1 MPSFK
6 SLFSLSK
13 KPDSPLPAA
22 GADLTIALAGN
33 PNVGKSS
40 IFNALTGMHQHTGN
54 WAGKTV
60 ALASGFCCHKGVRMR
75 WVDLP
80 GTYSLSADSPEE
92 EAARDYLCFEQH
104 DAVVV
109 VCDATCL
116 ERNLHLLLQVLEIT
130 PRVVLCLNLMDEALK
145 KGIRIDTNLLSQKLG
160 IPVVRTSARTQMGL
174 TELTEAVQAVSR
186 SSSKKVLLPPVP
198 PRIQPLVYTLEQA
211 IAPLLPDGMR
221 SRWAA
226 LQLLCR
232 NQSFL
237 HQLDCLLQTPLLKNP
252 VVAAAFSSVE
262 QQLKQ
267 EQKTPSLLLDEL
279 STALVRCCEQL
290 CDACVFYPPAILPS
304 NRKTGNLSTKAD
316 FLDRLFLSRRTG
328 IPVMLLLLFFVFWL
342 TITGANYPS
351 ALLANALFW
360 VQERLSDLFCL
371 LHAPQWLHDCLVLGV
386 WRVLAWVVSVM
397 LPPMA
402 IFFPLFTLLEDFG
415 YLPRVAFNLDH
426 CFQKA
431 RTCGKQALTMCMGFG
446 CNAAG
451 VVGCRIIHSPRERLI
466 AIITNSLV
474 PCNGRFPTLIALISM
489 FFVVGSGL
497 GQSLLSA
504 LLLTLTIL
512 LSVAVTF
519 FSSRLLSQTA
529 LRGESSS
536 FVLELPPYRRPQ
548 AGRVIVRSIF
558 DRTLFVLGRAIAV
571 AAPAGLIIWLL
582 ANWQLGGQSLLSL
595 CTQFLDPF
603 ARWFG
608 IDGVI
613 LMAFILGFPA
623 NEIVFPLMVMSY
635 LQSSVLVESESLT
648 ALHTLLCA
656 NGWTMWTAAT
666 VALLCLFH
674 WPCSTTCLTIYKET
688 GSAKW
693 TLLSILLPTV
703 IGFSLCFLLNLLHGA
718 IAL

>member
-1 MPSFK
+1 MPFLKSSF
-6 SLFSLSK
+6 
-13 KPDSPLPAA
+13 SPLPAA
-22 GADLTIALAGN
+22 DADLTIALAGN

-54 WAGKTV
+54 WPGKTV
-60 ALASGFCCHKGVRMR
+60 DLASGSCCHKGVRMR

-198 PRIQPLVYTLEQA
+198 PRVEPLVQTLEQA

-232 NQSFL
+232 NEDFIR
-237 HQLDCLLQTPLLKNP
+237 QLDSILETPLLENP
-252 VVAAAFSSVE
+252 TVAAAFSSVE
-262 QQLKQ
+262 QQLNQ
-267 EQKTPSLLLDEL
+267 EQKTPALLLDEL
-279 STALVRCCEQL
+279 SAALVRRCEQL
-290 CDACVFYPPAILPS
+290 CDACVFVPTTS
-304 NRKTGNLSTKAD
+304 NFSSDRISNNSSSHR
-316 FLDRLFLSRRTG
+316 LDRLFLSRRTG

-371 LHAPQWLHDCLVLGV
+371 LHAPKWLHDCLVLGV

-431 RTCGKQALTMCMGFG
+431 HTCGKQALTMCMGFG

-451 VVGCRIIHSPRERLI
+451 VVGCRIIHSPR
-466 AIITNSLV
+466 
-474 PCNGRFPTLIALISM
+474 
-489 FFVVGSGL
+489 
-497 GQSLLSA
+497 A
-504 LLLTLTIL
+504 LLLTLAIL

-571 AAPAGLIIWLL
+571 AAPAGLVIWLM
-582 ANWQLGGQSLLSL
+582 ANWQIDGQSLLTL
-595 CTQFLDPF
+595 CAQFLDPF

-635 LQSSVLVESESLT
+635 LQSSVLMESESLT
-648 ALHTLLCA
+648 ALHNLLCA
-656 NGWTMWTAAT
+656 NGWSMWTAAA

-688 GSAKW
+688 GSTKW
-693 TLLSILLPTV
+693 TLLSILLPTI
-703 IGFSLCFLLNLLHGA
+703 IGFSLCFLLNLLHTA

>member
-1 MPSFK
+1 
-6 SLFSLSK
+6 
-13 KPDSPLPAA
+13 
-22 GADLTIALAGN
+22 
-33 PNVGKSS
+33 
-40 IFNALTGMHQHTGN
+40 
-54 WAGKTV
+54 
-60 ALASGFCCHKGVRMR
+60 
-75 WVDLP
+75 
-80 GTYSLSADSPEE
+80 
-92 EAARDYLCFEQH
+92 
-104 DAVVV
+104 
-109 VCDATCL
+109 
-116 ERNLHLLLQVLEIT
+116 
-130 PRVVLCLNLMDEALK
+130 
-145 KGIRIDTNLLSQKLG
+145 
-160 IPVVRTSARTQMGL
+160 
-174 TELTEAVQAVSR
+174 
-186 SSSKKVLLPPVP
+186 
-198 PRIQPLVYTLEQA
+198 
-211 IAPLLPDGMR
+211 
-221 SRWAA
+221 
-226 LQLLCR
+226 
-232 NQSFL
+232 
-237 HQLDCLLQTPLLKNP
+237 
-252 VVAAAFSSVE
+252 
-262 QQLKQ
+262 
-267 EQKTPSLLLDEL
+267 
-279 STALVRCCEQL
+279 
-290 CDACVFYPPAILPS
+290 
-304 NRKTGNLSTKAD
+304 
-316 FLDRLFLSRRTG
+316 
-328 IPVMLLLLFFVFWL
+328 MLLLLFFVFWL

-371 LHAPQWLHDCLVLGV
+371 LHAPKWLHDCLVLGV
-386 WRVLAWVVSVM
+386 WQVLAWVVSVM

-431 RTCGKQALTMCMGFG
+431 HTCGKQALTMCMGFG

-466 AIITNSLV
+466 AILTNSLV

-504 LLLTLTIL
+504 LLLTLAIL

-519 FSSRLLSQTA
+519 FSSRLLSRTA
-529 LRGESSS
+529 LHGESSS

-571 AAPAGLIIWLL
+571 AAPAGLVIWLM
-582 ANWQLGGQSLLSL
+582 ANWQIDGQSLLTL
-595 CTQFLDPF
+595 CAQFLDPF

-623 NEIVFPLMVMSY
+623 NEIVFPLIVMSY

-648 ALHTLLCA
+648 ALHNLLCA
-656 NGWTMWTAAT
+656 NGWSMWTAAA

-688 GSAKW
+688 GSTKW

-703 IGFSLCFLLNLLHGA
+703 IGFSLCFLLNLLHTA

>member
-1 MPSFK
+1 M
-6 SLFSLSK
+6 
-13 KPDSPLPAA
+13 
-22 GADLTIALAGN
+22 
-33 PNVGKSS
+33 
-40 IFNALTGMHQHTGN
+40 
-54 WAGKTV
+54 
-60 ALASGFCCHKGVRMR
+60 
-75 WVDLP
+75 
-80 GTYSLSADSPEE
+80 
-92 EAARDYLCFEQH
+92 
-104 DAVVV
+104 
-109 VCDATCL
+109 
-116 ERNLHLLLQVLEIT
+116 
-130 PRVVLCLNLMDEALK
+130 
-145 KGIRIDTNLLSQKLG
+145 
-160 IPVVRTSARTQMGL
+160 
-174 TELTEAVQAVSR
+174 
-186 SSSKKVLLPPVP
+186 
-198 PRIQPLVYTLEQA
+198 
-211 IAPLLPDGMR
+211 
-221 SRWAA
+221 
-226 LQLLCR
+226 
-232 NQSFL
+232 
-237 HQLDCLLQTPLLKNP
+237 
-252 VVAAAFSSVE
+252 
-262 QQLKQ
+262 
-267 EQKTPSLLLDEL
+267 
-279 STALVRCCEQL
+279 
-290 CDACVFYPPAILPS
+290 
-304 NRKTGNLSTKAD
+304 
-316 FLDRLFLSRRTG
+316 
-328 IPVMLLLLFFVFWL
+328 
-342 TITGANYPS
+342 
-351 ALLANALFW
+351 
-360 VQERLSDLFCL
+360 SDLFCL
-371 LHAPQWLHDCLVLGV
+371 LHAPKWLHDCLVLGV

-431 RTCGKQALTMCMGFG
+431 HTCGKQALTMCMGFG

-466 AIITNSLV
+466 AILTNSLV

-504 LLLTLTIL
+504 LLLTLAIL

-519 FSSRLLSQTA
+519 FSSRLLSRTA

-571 AAPAGLIIWLL
+571 AAPAGFVIWLM
-582 ANWQLGGQSLLSL
+582 ANWQIDGQSLLTL
-595 CTQFLDPF
+595 CAQFLDPF

-623 NEIVFPLMVMSY
+623 NEIVFPLIVMSY

-648 ALHTLLCA
+648 ALHNLLCA
-656 NGWTMWTAAT
+656 NGWSMWTAAAF
-666 VALLCLFH
+666 ALLCLFH

-688 GSAKW
+688 GSTKW

-703 IGFSLCFLLNLLHGA
+703 IGFSLCFLLNLLHTA